1 MGKNYEL
8 VLDFLVN
15 LKADKSQVDKIAKEI
30 ESVFKKLNPEL
41 NFDGGNLKNEI
52 KQLVNYLNNAEAN
65 AEELGKLLSGLE
77 IDLNTEEATKSLA
90 EIERW
95 LKDIDKTDLSN
106 LESTFN
112 KLSDGK
118 FDENIAELDK
128 ALKEMDGE
136 KFGEEVEKL
145 ANSFARTRQEVEELV
160 AKQKLAL
167 QALKASGKEGSEAYN
182 KLEKD
187 IAEAEKQLQKMSDTA
202 EKTSSIGDKFA
213 KFGMIAMG
221 VEQITSTLSQ
231 FQEPFIELDRQVR
244 NIGTLGV
251 KNFEEFATAATELSK
266 KVPDA
271 AQDIAAGVYDAI
283 SAGTIKVKD
292 GIADVGEGM
301 IFVETASKLA
311 TAGLTTTK
319 DAVNGLTSVMNA
331 YGIEASRA
339 GEVADIFFGA
349 VNVGKTTIPELNASL
364 ANVIP
369 TAAAFGVE
377 FNQVAAAIATM
388 TKQGTPTAQATTQIR
403 AALVELAKPGAE
415 LAAVM
420 QKAGVSLESLKSEGL
435 QATMAK
441 LGEAMESTGKK
452 ASQVFSSVEAAGAA
466 MLLSGKSA
474 AMAAEDLDAVRN
486 AVGSTD
492 AAFAIASEGIGNKTK
507 MMMNE
512 IQAGFNSLM
521 GAVGSIGQ
529 TALATATQIA
539 PLITS
544 FAGLSNLIPA
554 GAVSKVGELGKSLL
568 TKLVPG
574 LMGATS
580 AQGALNATMMVNP
593 YVLAVA
599 GVAALVTG
607 LHYLSGALH
616 ETAKEK
622 LEDAKADEEL
632 LKSKIE
638 ANRQQRELAK
648 SNLELVESF
657 RKQGESA
664 MQNENLLL
672 RLASTYPGAIDLSK
686 SYEENLK
693 ALEAASG
700 KSAEQ
705 LANLEKEMAGL
716 SEQKINLDI
725 KLANLEVDTAKEEI
739 ENQLTDAFGNWATD
753 IDEWILGTSM
763 PRQFA
768 EGIIKQYTKGIYEA
782 KDDASLQKA
791 NLEFQMA
798 IFNDKN
804 FEGLDNKQKQMVI
817 KSIQQMTE
825 AKRKAIEEGNR
836 SLEKDLADFRTA
848 GFQENDIVDLLAK
861 KYGKTKEEVQELIKK
876 QEESKET
883 TEGQVDAVGK
893 LAEAWANATAEVD
906 KNIKSQL
913 GAANELYKQLQDKN
927 LTKERKA
934 ELQQQYQETIKN
946 LRDEA
951 KEKKNLDKIDELNQ
965 IRAGLKTVQGKSAFE
980 LAKAEAEQKVKMLD
994 LEQKNYEF
1002 IQKQSALQEGRKLN
1016 SLDEFIINQKNL
1028 NTIQMQ
1034 RNAWIEVL
1042 KAKKLIKE
1050 IKPDGEIV
1058 FAAKVK
1064 EADKSEIKSIIQDY
1078 NFKILEEQTK
1088 LQELKIKLKADDIEL
1103 QNKLKD
1109 LEQKKI
1115 EWEISI
1121 GIKEETALEVYADEY
1136 RNKLSVLREEINK
1149 SNEQII
1155 AVEDEMGKK
1164 IGAVKGENSE
1174 QEIESLRIKYQ
1185 MQIKEVKEK
1194 NYELLQNEFETQQK
1208 IHDIEDKIYKAR
1220 VEAIKKNEEERLTKI
1235 NERYE
1240 KESEAFSKFVEI
1252 YNKAAE
1258 KNIGLDKDEELK
1270 KLDEIEKSKLAEL
1283 EKWQEMGV
1291 ISKEE
1296 YEDKKSKIEEE
1307 ARKERERKEEEF
1319 RRKQLQAEEQ
1329 LKGMELELQRRKEE
1343 QSLKVQQEALQ
1354 KQLELL
1360 GKKASKFDELGKPIF
1375 DSKKDQE
1382 EYEALQKQLGE
1393 TEKMLKEKGDAIGAI
1408 TSVMQESVTESLTNL
1423 FAGDPEA
1430 AADSWRKFFSQL
1442 AGMLQAKASAFV
1454 LDMVLSPGTMKY
1466 LSALPFPANVVAVP
1480 VITATINA
1488 AVKAIT
1494 DPIIK
1499 SILSFSSGGRVD
1511 NPTLAVVGDAS
1522 RLGGRNREWIFNDS
1536 QLVATVQMAGA
1547 SSNAMLLAKLDRL
1560 EKLLASQE
1568 LKTTLRGSDIDIALK
1583 RQHRINSARSK

>member
-1 MGKNYEL
+1 MAKNFQV

-15 LKADKSQVDKIAKEI
+15 LRADKWKVDRIAKEI
-30 ESVFKKLNPEL
+30 EEVLKKVNPKL
-41 NFDGGNLKNEI
+41 NFDEGNLRNEI
-52 KQLVNYLNNAEAN
+52 KQLVRYFADAEAS
-65 AEELGKLLSGLE
+65 AEELGKALSKME
-77 IDLNTEEATKSLA
+77 IDLNTEEAKRALS
-90 EIERW
+90 EIESI
-95 LKDIDKTDLSN
+95 LDDIDKTDLTELEATFKNLSQSN
-106 LESTFN
+106 
-112 KLSDGK
+112 
-118 FDENIAELDK
+118 FDENIANLDK
-128 ALKEMDGE
+128 ALKEMDVE
-136 KFGEEVEKL
+136 KFDEEVEKL
-145 ANSFARTRQEVEELV
+145 ANSFAKTKKETEELI

-167 QALKASGKEGSEAYN
+167 QALKASGKEGSKAYN

-187 IAEAEKQLQKMSDTA
+187 IAETEKQLKKMAST
-202 EKTSSIGDKFA
+202 IGDKFA

-266 KVPDA
+266 RVPDA

-331 YGIEASRA
+331 YGIEAGRA

-349 VNVGKTTIPELNASL
+349 VNVGKTTMPELNASL

-377 FNQVAAAIATM
+377 FEQVAAAIATM

-403 AALVELAKPGAE
+403 AALVELAKPGTE
-415 LAAVM
+415 LASVM

-435 QATMAK
+435 PATMAK
-441 LGEAMESTGKK
+441 LGEAMEATGKK
-452 ASQVFSSVEAAGAA
+452 ANQVFSSVEAASAV

-474 AMAAEDLDAVRN
+474 SMAAEDMEAVRN
-486 AVGSTD
+486 SIGSTD
-492 AAFAIASEGIGNKTK
+492 AAFAVASEGIGSKTK

-512 IQAGFNSLM
+512 IQAGFNTLM
-521 GAVGSIGQ
+521 SSIGSIGQ
-529 TALATATQIA
+529 TALATATQVA

-544 FAGLSNLIPA
+544 FAGISNLIPS

-568 TKLVPG
+568 TKLIPG
-574 LMGATS
+574 LMGATT
-580 AQGALNATMMVNP
+580 AQGALNAAMMVNP

-616 ETAKEK
+616 ETAAEK

-638 ANRQQRELAK
+638 VNRQQRELAK
-648 SNLELVESF
+648 SSLELVESF

-672 RLASTYPGAIDLSK
+672 RLASIYPGVIDLNK
-686 SYEENLK
+686 SYSENLK
-693 ALEAASG
+693 ALETASG

-791 NLEFQMA
+791 NLDFQMA

-804 FEGLDNKQKQMVI
+804 FEGLDNKQKQMII
-817 KSIQQMTE
+817 KSVQQMTE
-825 AKRKAIEEGNR
+825 AKRKAIAEQNR
-836 SLEKDLADFRTA
+836 SLEKDLEDFRSA
-848 GFQENDIVDLLAK
+848 GYKEGEIVDLLTK

-876 QEESKET
+876 QEDSKKT
-883 TEGQVDAVGK
+883 TEEQVDAVDK

-913 GAANELYKQLQDKN
+913 GAANELYKQMQDKN

-934 ELQQQYQETIKN
+934 ELQQQYQETIKS
-946 LRDEA
+946 LREQA
-951 KEKKNLDKIDELNQ
+951 KEKKSLDKIDELNQ
-965 IRAGLKTVQGKSAFE
+965 IRAGLKVVQGKSAFE
-980 LAKAEAEQKVKMLD
+980 LAKQEAEQKVKMLD

-1002 IQKQSALQEGRKLN
+1002 VQKQGVLQEGRKFDAF
-1016 SLDEFIINQKNL
+1016 DEFIINKKNL
-1028 NTIQMQ
+1028 NTIQLQ
-1034 RNAWIEVL
+1034 RNAWVEVL

-1050 IKPDGEIV
+1050 IKSDGEIV

-1064 EADKSEIKSIIQDY
+1064 EADKSEIKNIIQDY

-1103 QNKLKD
+1103 QNKIKD

-1121 GIKEETALEVYADEY
+1121 GIKGETALEVYADEY
-1136 RNKLSVLREEINK
+1136 RNKLRVVREEINK

-1155 AVEDEMGKK
+1155 AIEKEMGQK
-1164 IGAVKGENSE
+1164 IGAVKGENAE
-1174 QEIESLRIKYQ
+1174 QEIESIRIKYQ
-1185 MQIKEVKEK
+1185 MQINEMKAK
-1194 NYELLQNEFETQQK
+1194 NYKLMEQEFETQQK
-1208 IHDIEDKIYKAR
+1208 IKDIEDRIYKSR
-1220 VEAIKKNEEERLTKI
+1220 VDSIKRSEEEKLSEIENRFK
-1235 NERYE
+1235 R
-1240 KESEAFSKFVEI
+1240 ESEILNKFNEI
-1252 YNKAAE
+1252 YNRATDKSLSE
-1258 KNIGLDKDEELK
+1258 DKDSELK
-1270 KLDEIEKSKLAEL
+1270 KIEDTEKAKLAEL
-1283 EKWQEMGV
+1283 EKWRDMNS
-1291 ISKEE
+1291 ISAEVFE
-1296 YEDKKSKIEEE
+1296 KKKAEIEENG
-1307 ARKERERKEEEF
+1307 RKEREKKEEEF
-1319 RRKQLQAEEQ
+1319 RRKQLRANSQRQGLEI
-1329 LKGMELELQRRKEE
+1329 ELQRRKDNETLSI
-1343 QSLKVQQEALQ
+1343 QKDALK

-1360 GKKASKFDELGKPIF
+1360 EEKANKFDLYGRPIF
-1375 DSKKDQE
+1375 DSQKEQE
-1382 EYEALQKQLGE
+1382 EYDALSKKLLE
-1393 TEKMLKEKGDAIGAI
+1393 TEKLISERGDSLGLI
-1408 TSVMQESVTESLTNL
+1408 VTELQTTVTDSLSNL

-1454 LDMVLSPGTMKY
+1454 LDLVLSPGTMQY

-1494 DPIIK
+1494 DPII
-1499 SILSFSSGGRVD
+1499 STILSFSTGGRID
-1511 NPTLAVVGDAS
+1511 QPTMAIVGDAS

-1536 QLVATVQMAGA
+1536 QLIATVQMAGA
-1547 SSNAMLLAKLDRL
+1547 NSNSMLIAKLDRV

-1583 RQHRINSARSK
+1583 RTNIHNLARKK